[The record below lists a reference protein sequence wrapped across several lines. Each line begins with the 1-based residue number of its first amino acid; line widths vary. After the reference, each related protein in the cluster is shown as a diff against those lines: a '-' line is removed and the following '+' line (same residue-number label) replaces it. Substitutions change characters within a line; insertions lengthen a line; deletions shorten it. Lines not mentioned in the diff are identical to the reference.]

1 MADLNRAQA
10 LQREAALFR
19 IVRPGLSAQVE
30 RPLAPTPVATPDLF
44 AAAAPLVAA
53 QLTPAATPASNEE
66 LGERFLALADTEAEG
81 EGGGEPDRL
90 NDVLARLRAEAPLPE
105 QALIW
110 PTLGL
115 SSLASIDRAAA
126 GRWLVCLGPIL
137 HRVDPDLRFDLI
149 VRGVGCLALTSHGD
163 VTEAEWRESGRRRRD
178 RDLFARGSTANLA
191 GATLADRTR
200 GVKGK
205 DGLNL
210 LKQLSLTPVSLA
222 DLETTPG
229 AVIDPLAF
237 WGLVGVSIPAVTGDL
252 AAKIVHRDPARPGLS
267 ATVTFS
273 PGRPL
278 RVEAGESS
286 DVDAVIE
293 THATDLLSWALEGD
307 RSGAGSALLDS
318 GSGEAEAVAL
328 RQIGRGFSPIR
339 ARS

>member
-30 RPLAPTPVATPDLF
+30 RPLAPRPVAAPSSPGPALATAMFQAPVSPTPS
-44 AAAAPLVAA
+44 
-53 QLTPAATPASNEE
+53 SNEE
-66 LGERFLALADTEAEG
+66 LGERFLALADTDNDSDGVDESE
-81 EGGGEPDRL
+81 RL

-115 SSLASIDRAAA
+115 SSLAAVDRAAA
-126 GRWLVCLGPIL
+126 GRWLVCLGPVL

-163 VTEAEWRESGRRRRD
+163 VTEAEWRESGRSRRD

-205 DGLNL
+205 EGLNL
-210 LKQLSLTPVSLA
+210 LKQLSLAPVSLS

-237 WGLVGVSIPAVTGDL
+237 WRLVGVSIPAVTGDL
-252 AAKIVHRDPARPGLS
+252 GARIVHRDPARPGLS
-267 ATVTFS
+267 ATVTFE

-278 RVEAGESS
+278 RVEAGEGS
-286 DVDAVIE
+286 DADAVIE